1 VASTIRTSRDVNKRH
16 NDHHVSIFPLPI
28 AEDIRDPQKEKGR
41 TVQALSAQA
50 RIGRRHFAMKY
61 MIYTPVKRPST
72 NSLRIAPDT
81 SVTPE

>member
-1 VASTIRTSRDVNKRH
+1 MTTMFPY
-16 NDHHVSIFPLPI
+16 FPLPI
-28 AEDIRDPQKEKGR
+28 AEDIRDPPKKEKGR

-50 RIGRRHFAMKY
+50 RIGRRHCHEVHDIHHRK
-61 MIYTPVKRPST
+61 KPST